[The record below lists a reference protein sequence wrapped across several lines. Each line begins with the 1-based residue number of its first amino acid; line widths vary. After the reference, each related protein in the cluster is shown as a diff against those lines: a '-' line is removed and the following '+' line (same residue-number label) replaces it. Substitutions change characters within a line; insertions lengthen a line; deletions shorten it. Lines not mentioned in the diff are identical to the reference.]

1 MHVVWDFWLLINNRE
16 QTDERNELT
25 MSKQG
30 KKLLKVKEKLVS
42 ANIDSWKSA
51 LDFVTKNSFAKFDES
66 VDAHVV
72 LGIDASKGEQT
83 VRGSV
88 LLPHGTGKKIRVAVF
103 AKGEYEEQAKKAGAD
118 FVGVED
124 LIAKIEGGWC
134 DFEAAVATP
143 DLMGIVGKVAKVLG
157 PRGLLPNKK
166 VGTVTFDIASI
177 VSDLKKG
184 RVSFRNDKGGVLHAP
199 FGKISFGAE
208 KLLENL
214 QTLIQAIRT
223 SKPPTSKGKFIKKI
237 TLTSTMG
244 AGIPINP
251 DEIS

>member
-1 MHVVWDFWLLINNRE
+1 
-16 QTDERNELT
+16 
-25 MSKQG
+25 MSKHG
-30 KKLLKVKEKLVS
+30 KKHLSSIEKLDT
-42 ANIDSWKSA
+42 AKITNWKSA
-51 LDFVTKNSFAKFDES
+51 LDFVVKSAHTKFDES
-66 VDAHVV
+66 VDAHIN

-88 LLPHGTGKKIRVAVF
+88 LLPNGTGKKMRVLVF

-118 FVGVED
+118 FIGVED
-124 LIAKIEGGWC
+124 LITKIEGGWC

-143 DLMGIVGKVAKVLG
+143 DLMGAVGRVAKILG

-184 RVSFRNDKGGVLHAP
+184 RVSFRNDKAGLVHAP
-199 FGKISFGAE
+199 FGKVSFGTE

-214 QTLIQAIRT
+214 ATLMQAVRT
-223 SKPPTSKGKFIKKI
+223 SKPPTSKGKFVKKVTI
-237 TLTSTMG
+237 SSTMG
-244 AGIPINP
+244 VGIALNP
-251 DEIS
+251 DEVTQG